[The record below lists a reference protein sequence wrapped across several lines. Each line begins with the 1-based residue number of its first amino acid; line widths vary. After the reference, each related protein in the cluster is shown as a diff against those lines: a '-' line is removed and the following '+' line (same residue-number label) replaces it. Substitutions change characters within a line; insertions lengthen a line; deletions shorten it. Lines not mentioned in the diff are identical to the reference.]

1 MSTEATIAITVEWLC
16 KHKPVVFTNRTKD
29 QPLLAD
35 PFKDIYQQV
44 VKDNKRFF
52 QVVHGYTPD
61 PTSKTGLA
69 GVRGPV
75 WTHVFRDHVILP
87 ALRIYR
93 ARTEGASLDTVPEV
107 TFCPKPRCDGRANQ
121 SIAHRGIMGFEPAQ
135 ARIGYIY
142 NPDRNPNL
150 LDMPTEVPPDRET
163 CVLWDKE
170 ADLLHRTLQD
180 EYYTALQAHLEAL
193 STTTAT
199 AVPPAALKRKYM
211 CSHCGVLKKGHVCP
225 KATPKKRKG
234 SSVRAVVKR
243 ARK

>member
-1 MSTEATIAITVEWLC
+1 MSIQATINVTAAWLC
-16 KHKPVVFTNRTKD
+16 KHKPVVFTNRSKD
-29 QPLLAD
+29 QPLMAD
-35 PFKDIYQQV
+35 PFPIYQQV
-44 VKDNKRFF
+44 VRDNKAFF
-52 QVVHGYTPD
+52 RDMHGYVPLPNT
-61 PTSKTGLA
+61 KTGLA
-69 GVRGPV
+69 GVRSRV
-75 WTHVFRDHVILP
+75 YTELWRDKVILE

-93 ARTEGASLDTVPEV
+93 SRTEGASLDTVPEC
-107 TFCPKPRCDGRANQ
+107 TYSQKPSCDGRANKSVAQ
-121 SIAHRGIMGFEPAQ
+121 RGIMGFEPAH
-135 ARIGYIY
+135 ARRGYIY

-150 LDMPTEVPPDRET
+150 LDMPAEVPPDRET

-170 ADLLHRTLQD
+170 ADSRNSKLED

-211 CSHCGVLKKGHVCP
+211 CGHCGVLKKGHVCP

-243 ARK
+243 MRK